1 MRLTMI
7 RVPITAKDSAACHGA
22 CCTKQC
28 IAPVTPLTSPLLEP
42 QQSRLS
48 HEFGSEVARHQAP
61 ETRARK
67 QTKKAPL
74 SS

>member
-1 MRLTMI
+1 MRLMMI
-7 RVPITAKDSAACHGA
+7 RVPITAKDSAACHGV
-22 CCTKQC
+22 CCTRQC

-48 HEFGSEVARHQAP
+48 HELGSEVTQYQALEP
-61 ETRARK
+61 GSR
-67 QTKKAPL
+67 QKKDPL